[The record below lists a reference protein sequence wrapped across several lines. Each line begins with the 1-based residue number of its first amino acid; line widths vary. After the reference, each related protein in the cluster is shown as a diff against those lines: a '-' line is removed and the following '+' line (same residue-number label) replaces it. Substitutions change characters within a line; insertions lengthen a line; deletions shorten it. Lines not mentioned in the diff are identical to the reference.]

1 MIWGIFTFACYP
13 AFKAKSG
20 GWLAWRFIF
29 VLRGM
34 TLSLCKSLVRSDP
47 SFILHILYFQ
57 RSTAFHNSL
66 TNAIANSLNSLYLM
80 NWLLFSIAALLN
92 ICIINFILEREW
104 WTWRTIATGV
114 KRWQRRRNTR
124 KDDETWYFLEG
135 SASHPSRLVLR
146 ALLLL
151 ETYNARCSFDPP
163 IMILLDFVLPYC
175 ECVRSQSE
183 QTIQ

>member
-1 MIWGIFTFACYP
+1 MA
-13 AFKAKSG
+13 
-20 GWLAWRFIF
+20 
-29 VLRGM
+29 
-34 TLSLCKSLVRSDP
+34 
-47 SFILHILYFQ
+47 LYFCFKRDDLEPVQ
-57 RSTAFHNSL
+57 KSRALGSLLYSAHTLFSTFNSL
-66 TNAIANSLNSLYLM
+66 PQFFDERIANSLNSLYLM